1 MTDGAFSPRARAAII
16 EAGHGRCVGC
26 GRPDVT
32 TQHRR
37 GRRMGGTSD
46 HAIGHPSNGV
56 PLCGDGVRGC
66 HGWAEHN
73 PTDAELLGWRL
84 APGADQLVAPW
95 WDRVYGWRRWTA
107 DGFLTYVDEVEE
119 LDRLEERT
127 EALRRFRL
135 ARGIA

>member
-1 MTDGAFSPRARAAII
+1 
-16 EAGHGRCVGC
+16 
-26 GRPDVT
+26 
-32 TQHRR
+32 
-37 GRRMGGTSD
+37 MGGTSD